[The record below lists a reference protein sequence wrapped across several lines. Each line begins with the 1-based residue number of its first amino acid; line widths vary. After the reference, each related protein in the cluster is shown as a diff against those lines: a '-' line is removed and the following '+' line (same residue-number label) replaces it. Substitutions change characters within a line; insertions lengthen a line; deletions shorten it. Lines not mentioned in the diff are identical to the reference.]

1 MPKIVDHEGRR
12 RDFIEAAYQTILE
25 EGLSKTTIR
34 SVAKRAGYTT
44 GALVHYF
51 KNKEE
56 LIGHVLEENG
66 KDVRLRMLKANEAY
80 EGQEALRAVLHEALP
95 NDNRSGASW
104 RIWLALWYHAEES
117 SEMRAEEQSRYKEWL
132 ARIRKLLLE
141 SQKRGELDP
150 AADVDAEAQSLV
162 ALCDGIGV
170 QYLMDRKRMQPKQ
183 IALIVNN
190 YLDRLFSQKM

>member
-25 EGLSKTTIR
+25 EGLAKTTIR

-66 KDVRLRMLKANEAY
+66 KDVRLRMIQANEEH
-80 EGQEALRAVLHEALP
+80 EGREALRAVLREALP
-95 NDNRSGASW
+95 HDNRSAASW

-132 ARIRKLLLE
+132 SRIRDLLAE
-141 SQKRGELDP
+141 SQQRGELDTSL
-150 AADVDAEAQSLV
+150 DIDTEAQSLV

-170 QYLMDRKRMQPKQ
+170 QYLMNRKRMRPKH
-183 IALIVNN
+183 IDLIVDN
-190 YLDRLFSQKM
+190 YLDRLFVN